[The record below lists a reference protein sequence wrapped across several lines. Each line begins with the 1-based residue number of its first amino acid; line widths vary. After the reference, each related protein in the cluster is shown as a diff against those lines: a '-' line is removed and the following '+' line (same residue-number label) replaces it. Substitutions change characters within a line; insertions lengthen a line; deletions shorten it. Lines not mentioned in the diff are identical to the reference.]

1 MGRKRHIPAASP
13 PEKRPSTHCTG
24 DQVSPHG
31 RSEEVQ
37 KISPPP
43 EFDLWTI
50 QAITCCCINLAIP
63 AHTFTIYWSIIW
75 PIHLLPIGPLSGPYI
90 DYLLVHYLA
99 HTFTVYWSIIWPIYL
114 LSIGPLS
121 GPYIYYLL
129 VHYLAH
135 TFTIYWSIILTRL
148 VTDCLMWLSH
158 HTFNAFVPYTCIW
171 AKTKF

>member
-1 MGRKRHIPAASP
+1 VGRKRHIPAASP

-90 DYLLVHYLA
+90 VYLLVHYLA
-99 HTFTVYWSIIWPIYL
+99 HTFTVYWSIIWPIHLLSTGPLSGPYIYYLLVHYL

-135 TFTIYWSIILTRL
+135 TFTVYWSII
-148 VTDCLMWLSH
+148 WPIH
-158 HTFNAFVPYTCIW
+158 
-171 AKTKF
+171 